1 MTNTGGVPATQRDGG
16 ILRPLL
22 WAVLAIGVVGNICFS
37 GAGMPM
43 AGNIA
48 FSTVSL
54 VGTVGLIVHHYRTR
68 R

>member
-37 GAGMPM
+37 GAACRWPETSRS
-43 AGNIA
+43 ARSA
-48 FSTVSL
+48 WSARSA
-54 VGTVGLIVHHYRTR
+54 
-68 R
+68 